1 MTNLSKLK
9 RDRIIS
15 YLNELKKVHNDD
27 KSIAALNEI
36 EITLKEKKFGLVFE
50 KHEEQIDELLKENI
64 PVFVEDKSRI
74 LITDESL
81 PINPIIEGDNLQA
94 LYLLEKTHR
103 GKVDCIYIDPPYNN
117 RNKSWKYN
125 NDYVD
130 DNDTYKHS
138 KWLSLMERRLLIA
151 KRLLNPSDSVLIVT
165 IDEKE
170 FLHLGCLLED
180 MFPSAKIQ
188 MISSVINHGT
198 IARNNEFNRNNEYIF
213 FVMIGDYKIEA
224 LEESKNFDEG
234 DVVNW
239 RTLRRTNAKN
249 TRESTKN
256 QFYAIYVD
264 NSTKKIVKIGDP
276 LPLEFDIK
284 NIEEIAGCTP
294 VFPIRDDGTEMMWGM
309 VPEEL
314 ANRLS
319 KGYVKVC
326 GYYPEKPQKYSLQ
339 YLASGTIS
347 DIESGKITVNGYNPD
362 GSIDAVYSERRKVM
376 PKTQWDYPTHD
387 ARDYGTYMIKK
398 IFLSQSFDFPKSL
411 YAVHDTLRLFLA
423 NKPNAVVVDFF
434 AGSGTTLHAVN
445 LLNAEDG
452 GHRVCIMATNNEMS
466 LQEEKMLSE
475 RGLKPGDEEW
485 EAHGVAR
492 HITYPRSYL
501 SIVGKDIKGKPIDG
515 QYKLFNGEE
524 REMSL
529 GFKSNIKYYK
539 CEWTDRRPNEY
550 LLSNALCLHIKEML
564 EIQNFIEI
572 DGNENILILNK
583 QDFNDSRSKLHEAKN
598 VWVNQNIIF
607 SADEL
612 VLLKQCKY
620 RSIPK
625 EFFGEELK
633 EAGE

>member
-1 MTNLSKLK
+1 MRNLSKIK
-9 RDRIIS
+9 RDKIID
-15 YLNELKKVHNDD
+15 YLNKLKEIHSDD
-27 KSIAALNEI
+27 ESLIALNEI
-36 EITLKEKKFGLVFE
+36 ETTLKEKKFGLVFE
-50 KHEEQIDELLKENI
+50 KHEEQIDEMLEDNI
-64 PVFVEDKSRI
+64 PIFVEDNSRV
-74 LITDESL
+74 LIKDSSL

-103 GKVDCIYIDPPYNN
+103 GRVDCIYIDPPYNN

-130 DNDTYKHS
+130 ENDSYKHS
-138 KWLSLMERRLLIA
+138 KWLSLMERRLLVA
-151 KRLLNPSDSVLIVT
+151 KRLLNPADSVLIVT

-249 TRESTKN
+249 TRASTKN
-256 QFYAIYVD
+256 QFYAIYV
-264 NSTKKIVKIGDP
+264 NNKTKKIQKIGDP
-276 LPLEFDIK
+276 LPLDFDITD
-284 NIEEIAGCTP
+284 IEQIEGCTP

-326 GYYPEKPQKYSLQ
+326 GYFPQKPQKYSLQ
-339 YLASGTIS
+339 YLASGTIQ
-347 DIESGKITVNGYNPD
+347 DIESGKITVNGYNED

-376 PKTQWDYPTHD
+376 PKTQWDYPSHD
-387 ARDYGTYMIKK
+387 ARDFGTYMIKK

-423 NKPNAVVVDFF
+423 NKPNSIVVDFF

-452 GHRVCIMATNNEMS
+452 GHRVCIMVTNNEMS
-466 LQEEKMLSE
+466 VQEEKALTE
-475 RGLKPGDEEW
+475 KGFKPGDEEW
-485 EAHGVAR
+485 ESHGVAK

-501 SIVGKDIKGKPIDG
+501 SIIGKDIKGNPIDG

-524 REMSL
+524 RDMSL
-529 GFKSNIKYYK
+529 GFDSNIKYYK
-539 CEWTDRRPNEY
+539 CEWTDRRPNDY

-564 EIQNFIEI
+564 EIQNSVEI
-572 DGNENILILNK
+572 DNVNNILILNK
-583 QDFNDSRSKLHEAKN
+583 KDFNTYQPFLEKASN
-598 VWVNQNIIF
+598 VWINQNIIF
-607 SADEL
+607 TSNEIS
-612 VLLKQCKY
+612 VLKKSKY
-620 RSIPK
+620 KTIPK